1 MSSLAEQSLQE
12 VFAAYDLGGE
22 VAGALRYGKGHIND
36 TFCAYVQTPEGE
48 CRRFILQRMSAAA
61 FKHPDQL
68 MANIVGVTEHLRK
81 KIVAAG
87 GDPDRETLT
96 VHPTRTGESFFT
108 DSQGGAWR
116 VYPFVENTL
125 CLQSAETPELFY
137 ASAQAFGKF
146 QAMLSDYPADTLF
159 ETIEKFHD
167 TENRYR
173 NFEKAL
179 AADALGRVATAQ
191 P

>member
-87 GDPDRETLT
+87 VIRP
-96 VHPTRTGESFFT
+96 PFFKY
-108 DSQGGAWR
+108 SK
-116 VYPFVENTL
+116 V
-125 CLQSAETPELFY
+125 S
-137 ASAQAFGKF
+137 SI
-146 QAMLSDYPADTLF
+146 M
-159 ETIEKFHD
+159 
-167 TENRYR
+167 
-173 NFEKAL
+173 
-179 AADALGRVATAQ
+179 
-191 P
+191 

>member
-81 KIVAAG
+81 KIAAAG
-87 GDPDRETLT
+87 GDPARETLT
-96 VHPTRTGESFFT
+96 VHPHGRKLFHRFFGRRLACVSFCGEHP
-108 DSQGGAWR
+108 
-116 VYPFVENTL
+116 V
-125 CLQSAETPELFY
+125 
-137 ASAQAFGKF
+137 
-146 QAMLSDYPADTLF
+146 PA
-159 ETIEKFHD
+159 
-167 TENRYR
+167 
-173 NFEKAL
+173 
-179 AADALGRVATAQ
+179 VC
-191 P
+191 

>member
-159 ETIEKFHD
+159 ETIELSLIHI
-167 TENRYR
+167 
-173 NFEKAL
+173 
-179 AADALGRVATAQ
+179 
-191 P
+191 